1 MWYALKTWAYSSL
14 NWREKSP
21 WSKRCSLKTATNFPQ
36 EHKIYRKTSL
46 SKQEWFLYLFRPAR
60 YTSHLQQSLY
70 YLHHLYRCIVK
81 WRFTALGCF
90 LFLKGIST
98 LLKLNNT
105 SVPLLLLLVPLGQL
119 WKSFSV
125 HFAVPHFL
133 LHSIRRTCTLSMITM
148 GSLPF
153 FSNIFQDFMTFS
165 NELKIE
171 PEMTTS
177 RSGNFEYILV
187 IFLSGL
193 LSYLQLLKWQ
203 TFYFFLISDLC
214 YKKVY
219 AKNALMS

>member
-1 MWYALKTWAYSSL
+1 
-14 NWREKSP
+14 
-21 WSKRCSLKTATNFPQ
+21 
-36 EHKIYRKTSL
+36 
-46 SKQEWFLYLFRPAR
+46 
-60 YTSHLQQSLY
+60 
-70 YLHHLYRCIVK
+70 
-81 WRFTALGCF
+81 
-90 LFLKGIST
+90 
-98 LLKLNNT
+98 
-105 SVPLLLLLVPLGQL
+105 
-119 WKSFSV
+119 
-125 HFAVPHFL
+125 
-133 LHSIRRTCTLSMITM
+133 MITM

>member
-1 MWYALKTWAYSSL
+1 
-14 NWREKSP
+14 
-21 WSKRCSLKTATNFPQ
+21 
-36 EHKIYRKTSL
+36 
-46 SKQEWFLYLFRPAR
+46 
-60 YTSHLQQSLY
+60 
-70 YLHHLYRCIVK
+70 
-81 WRFTALGCF
+81 
-90 LFLKGIST
+90 
-98 LLKLNNT
+98 
-105 SVPLLLLLVPLGQL
+105 
-119 WKSFSV
+119 
-125 HFAVPHFL
+125 
-133 LHSIRRTCTLSMITM
+133 MITM

-171 PEMTTS
+171 PEMTIS

-203 TFYFFLISDLC
+203 TFYFFLISDLY

>member
-1 MWYALKTWAYSSL
+1 
-14 NWREKSP
+14 
-21 WSKRCSLKTATNFPQ
+21 
-36 EHKIYRKTSL
+36 
-46 SKQEWFLYLFRPAR
+46 
-60 YTSHLQQSLY
+60 
-70 YLHHLYRCIVK
+70 
-81 WRFTALGCF
+81 
-90 LFLKGIST
+90 
-98 LLKLNNT
+98 
-105 SVPLLLLLVPLGQL
+105 
-119 WKSFSV
+119 
-125 HFAVPHFL
+125 
-133 LHSIRRTCTLSMITM
+133 MITM

-219 AKNALMS
+219 AKNA